1 MQRDQDSKTKRS
13 TVVPHQSGAGLEAIT
28 FRSAKVSD
36 TDLAIRKSQRLC
48 CLVSRYLVAQRSAR

>member
-28 FRSAKVSD
+28 FSSAKVSD
-36 TDLAIRKSQRLC
+36 TDLAIGSQRLC